1 MEKNRF
7 SLTSLRF
14 LVFSLIQHGQLIYQ
28 LTKRDVIGRYK
39 GSVMGILWSVIL
51 PITMLSIYTF
61 VFSSVFKA
69 RWPGQ
74 GDDESKMQF
83 AIILFAGLVVYNLFA
98 EIISKA
104 PGLII
109 SNVNYVKKIV
119 FPLEILPVSVMLS
132 ALFNFCINVAV
143 LLVAFLLFNGY
154 LHWTVFWIP
163 VIFLPLIV
171 FTLGVSWFVASL
183 SVYIRDI
190 QQVIGVLLTVIM
202 FLSPIFYP
210 ISALPERLKS
220 FLLLNPLAFIIEQS
234 RQVIVWG
241 VMPDLLGLAYYMLMA
256 ILTMKLGFFWFQKTR
271 KGFADVL

>member
-1 MEKNRF
+1 MGKNRF

-14 LVFSLIQHGQLIYQ
+14 LLFSLIQHGQLIYQ

-39 GSVMGILWSVIL
+39 GSIMGILWSVIL
-51 PITMLSIYTF
+51 PIMMLSIYTF

-74 GDDESKMQF
+74 GEDESKMQF
-83 AIILFAGLVVYNLFA
+83 AIILFAGLIVYNLFA
-98 EIISKA
+98 EVISKA

-109 SNVNYVKKIV
+109 SNVNYVKKVV
-119 FPLEILPVSVMLS
+119 FPLEILSVSVMLS

-143 LLVAFLLFNGY
+143 LLVAFLFFNGY

-171 FTLGVSWFVASL
+171 FTLGISWFVASL
-183 SVYIRDI
+183 SVFMRDI
-190 QQVIGVLLTVIM
+190 QQVIGVLLTVTM

-210 ISALPERLKS
+210 VSAIPERLKF
-220 FLLLNPLAFIIEQS
+220 FLLFNPLAFIIEQS

-241 VMPDLLGLAYYMLMA
+241 RMPDLLGLTCYMLLAM
-256 ILTMKLGFFWFQKTR
+256 LTMKLGFFWFQKTR